1 MPFSDDLSSRPCRR
15 GAGSTRPRAGRRAIV
30 LCAAGVLSAWSL
42 ARAQAPV
49 PAPAGAPQRFT
60 VPVEGHP
67 IAVWARLPAAPRAT
81 ILLIHGRTWS
91 SRPDFDLQ
99 VPGLRRS
106 VMQSLADRGI
116 AAYAVD
122 LRGYGGTPRDA
133 SGFDTPTRAAAD
145 VVAVLKWIAARH
157 PALDKP
163 ALLGWSNGA
172 MVAQLVAQRSP
183 ARVSSVTLF
192 GFTPAPEYNIPAPAE
207 PAPKVVPKTRNTA
220 GSAVSDFITPQVTP
234 PAVIKAFAVAA
245 LAADPVYAEWTDE
258 DEWSALSA
266 ERIVVPILVIH
277 GANDPGASPALAG
290 QFLAAVSSPSR
301 SYVVLPVADHCAQ
314 LEDTHDAFI
323 SAVAEFITR
332 PGMVRR

>member
-1 MPFSDDLSSRPCRR
+1 M
-15 GAGSTRPRAGRRAIV
+15 RAVLRTAV
-30 LCAAGVLSAWSL
+30 LCSIGAMAVSSL
-42 ARAQAPV
+42 ARAQAP
-49 PAPAGAPQRFT
+49 APASAPQRFT
-60 VPVEGHP
+60 VPVDGHP
-67 IAVWARLPAAPRAT
+67 IAVWARIPAAPRAV

-99 VPGLRRS
+99 VPGLKRS

-116 AAYAVD
+116 AAYAID
-122 LRGYGGTPRDA
+122 LRGYGDTPRDA
-133 SGFDTPTRAAAD
+133 SGFTTPTRAAAD
-145 VVAVLKWIAARH
+145 VTEVLKWIAVRH

-192 GFTPAPEYNIPAPAE
+192 GFTPAPEYNILPSSVP
-207 PAPKVVPKTRNTA
+207 PLKVAPKTRNTA
-220 GSAVSDFITPQVTP
+220 ENAVSDFITPQVTP
-234 PAVIKAFAVAA
+234 PAVIKAFRAAA
-245 LAADPVYAEWTDE
+245 LAADPVYAEWTNE
-258 DEWSALSA
+258 DEWSALNA

-277 GANDPGASPALAG
+277 GANDPGASPAAAG
-290 QFLAAVSSPSR
+290 EFLAAVSSPSR

-332 PGMVRR
+332 PGVVRR